1 MKVAVT
7 PQFKTRVDVEILTM
21 TGTPEKQS
29 FNAVFKG
36 MDRAEYKALMDSAEE
51 ASKAGQDGDALIASK
66 VLLGWEGVED
76 EQGVAM
82 PFTPENV
89 ATVWNKMPGARLATV
104 RTFIL
109 AITGARTGN

>member
-7 PQFKTRVDVEILTM
+7 PQFKTRVDVEMPTM

-29 FNAVFKG
+29 FMAIFKG
-36 MDRAEYKALMDSAEE
+36 MSRSEYQALMARAEE
-51 ASKAGQDGDALIASK
+51 AGKSGQDGDGLIAGE
-66 VLLGWEGVED
+66 VLLGWEGVQD
-76 EQGVAM
+76 EHGAAM

-89 ATVWNKMPGARLATV
+89 AKVWDMVPGARLATV

-109 AITGARTGN
+109 SITGARTGN